1 MKFEKKKDSP
11 TWMALNYKVF
21 KMPSHL
27 VRPKG
32 CHQLVI
38 LKLKIIVEKES

>member
-1 MKFEKKKDSP
+1 MIFEKKKDSP

-32 CHQLVI
+32 MSSTCYF
-38 LKLKIIVEKES
+38 KIENNH

>member
-1 MKFEKKKDSP
+1 
-11 TWMALNYKVF
+11 MALNYKVF

-32 CHQLVI
+32 MSSTCYF
-38 LKLKIIVEKES
+38 KIENNHDASMKRGNEN